1 MLTIGR
7 LAERFGLSRSTLL
20 YYDSI
25 GLLSPSARSGANY
38 RLYSEGDVGRM
49 ERISVYRQ
57 AGVPLADIKR
67 LLSGDESA
75 LGELLAARLKTLN
88 EDMRGLR
95 RQQRLIVTLLKNDAA
110 LRDARAMDKDGWVA
124 ILRAAGLSEED
135 MRRWH
140 VEFER
145 LSPEA
150 HQDFL
155 ESLGIGDEEVSRI
168 RRWSEE
174 AQAHRSDNNSRRS
187 RSPQLPRSRPPAA
200 ATLVERRPG
209 PNEE

>member
-25 GLLSPSARSGANY
+25 GLLSPSARSEANY
-38 RLYSEGDVGRM
+38 RLYSEADVERM
-49 ERISVYRQ
+49 ERISIYRQ
-57 AGVPLADIKR
+57 AGVPLADIVR
-67 LLSGDESA
+67 LLSGDETA
-75 LGELLAARLKTLN
+75 LGELLASRLKALN
-88 EDMRGLR
+88 EDIRALR
-95 RQQRLIVTLLKNDAA
+95 RQQRLIVALLRNDAA
-110 LRDARAMDKDGWVA
+110 LREARALDKDGWVA
-124 ILRAAGLSEED
+124 ILRASGLTEED

-155 ESLGIGDEEVSRI
+155 ESLGIPDAEVSRI
-168 RRWSEE
+168 REWS
-174 AQAHRSDNNSRRS
+174 AQESGPG
-187 RSPQLPRSRPPAA
+187 RSPGRR
-200 ATLVERRPG
+200 ATRR
-209 PNEE
+209 

>member
-25 GLLSPSARSGANY
+25 GLLSPSERSHANY
-38 RLYSEGDVGRM
+38 RLYSEADVERM

-57 AGVPLADIKR
+57 AGVPLADITR

-88 EDMRGLR
+88 EDIRGLR

-124 ILRAAGLSEED
+124 ILRAAGLTEED

-140 VEFER
+140 IEFER

-155 ESLGIGDEEVSRI
+155 ESLGIGEAEVSGI
-168 RRWSEE
+168 RRWS
-174 AQAHRSDNNSRRS
+174 AQARGRVSPKGASRQANDLTPSRRATK
-187 RSPQLPRSRPPAA
+187 RS
-200 ATLVERRPG
+200 
-209 PNEE
+209 